1 MVAASKKD
9 DHRSAQI
16 TTVLDLPY
24 RPHRNS
30 LRFANGRGLDF
41 SSTPSLTAS
50 STPSHSTRRS
60 SVDIKAVGSFDTG
73 NNEKETTIPT
83 ILATLVNID
92 ESTLVISSAV
102 PTSVLDLEEHESMRQ
117 QIVAI
122 LSLDRNDMRR
132 RPSSKPRTRSTTPG
146 LPSSSEQPSIFEE
159 QQKEYQQEEC
169 LSPLAVE
176 AQEILPEDH
185 LKTIQEQ
192 EVAAELADPC
202 EHIAFMLVP
211 KAQYE
216 FQPLIAH

>member
-1 MVAASKKD
+1 MVAKKD
-9 DHRSAQI
+9 DRSSAPI

-41 SSTPSLTAS
+41 SSTPSLTTS
-50 STPSHSTRRS
+50 SSSSSHSARS
-60 SVDIKAVGSFDTG
+60 SVDIKADTG
-73 NNEKETTIPT
+73 SHSDNKETMAVPVIT
-83 ILATLVNID
+83 ATLVDD
-92 ESTLVISSAV
+92 ESKVVISSAV

-132 RPSSKPRTRSTTPG
+132 RPSSRPKSRSTTPG
-146 LPSSSEQPSIFEE
+146 LSSSSSDHLALLEDLQEE
-159 QQKEYQQEEC
+159 QVPQEY

-176 AQEILPEDH
+176 AQEILPADH

-211 KAQYE
+211 KSQYE

>member
-1 MVAASKKD
+1 MAAKKD
-9 DHRSAQI
+9 DRSSAPI

-41 SSTPSLTAS
+41 SSTPSLTTAS
-50 STPSHSTRRS
+50 SSSTHSTRS
-60 SVDIKAVGSFDTG
+60 SVDIMADTSS
-73 NNEKETTIPT
+73 NSENKETTAVPVIT
-83 ILATLVNID
+83 ATLVD
-92 ESTLVISSAV
+92 VESTVVISSAV

-132 RPSSKPRTRSTTPG
+132 RPSSRPKSRSTTPG
-146 LPSSSEQPSIFEE
+146 LSSSSDHLALLEELQEE
-159 QQKEYQQEEC
+159 QVPQEY

-176 AQEILPEDH
+176 AQEILPADH

-211 KAQYE
+211 KSQYE